1 MGPCHSS
8 SKKKLNNAQI
18 PANQPEPPIQP
29 SNIVGSPI
37 HQQEK
42 PPGTGDQNQ
51 NIRENMS
58 PLQKAQEDEKQEGT
72 PNKIKNEGNIGSSGL
87 KKVNNRYDQ
96 SEDSINKSN
105 AIAKQEP
112 HQNQEV
118 KLGSHF
124 YYNQKE
130 NENANV
136 GEEGIKNLEYEEH
149 EFKEP
154 ADYKNSLH
162 SNQLNRREI
171 FSETK
176 KSKFIQSKNTG
187 DSDEPEEM
195 VYEEIPV
202 I

>member
-8 SKKKLNNAQI
+8 SKKKLNNSQI
-18 PANQPEPPIQP
+18 PENQPQPPVQP
-29 SNIVGSPI
+29 SNLVGSPN
-37 HQQEK
+37 HVQEK
-42 PPGTGDQNQ
+42 PPGAEDQ
-51 NIRENMS
+51 NIRENM
-58 PLQKAQEDEKQEGT
+58 PFPVPQEQKDEKEENT
-72 PNKIKNEGNIGSSGL
+72 PNKLKNEENIGSSGL

-112 HQNQEV
+112 NQNQEV
-118 KLGSHF
+118 KMGSHF

-130 NENANV
+130 NEGNV
-136 GEEGIKNLEYEEH
+136 DKEGIKNLEYEEH

-176 KSKFIQSKNTG
+176 KSKFIKSKNTG

-195 VYEEIPV
+195 DYEEIPV